1 MTNLLINLFIGKN
14 ADTKQAA
21 VRTKYGTL
29 SGITGCVCNLILF
42 IAKLIIGT
50 LSGSISIT
58 ADAINNLSDMGSC
71 LVSLFGFK
79 FSSRPAD
86 DKHPFGHGR
95 YEYLSTLVV
104 AIIILAVG
112 IELIKSSVE
121 KIIHPSDVTV
131 SVPLVIVLL
140 LSMAVKLWMFFFN
153 RKLGKKI
160 SSQVLTATASDSI
173 NDVIS
178 TFAVLVAALLGKFFG
193 LHLDGYMGVAVAI
206 FIMISGIGIVREA
219 LGPILGEAPDKEMVD
234 KLSSRVLSYEGIYGI
249 HDLVIH
255 NYGPSKWMASL
266 HAEVPADVDI
276 LVSHDLI
283 DHIERV
289 VLREMGIDLVIHMDP
304 IVTNDARVNDM
315 RIQVANL
322 IHDINSELS
331 MHDFRMV
338 EGPSHTNLI
347 FDVVLPHNAQMTKD
361 ELLSSIDRMVKEK
374 LGKHFLTVVTVD
386 QDYT

>member
-1 MTNLLINLFIGKN
+1 
-14 ADTKQAA
+14 
-21 VRTKYGTL
+21 
-29 SGITGCVCNLILF
+29 
-42 IAKLIIGT
+42 
-50 LSGSISIT
+50 
-58 ADAINNLSDMGSC
+58 
-71 LVSLFGFK
+71 
-79 FSSRPAD
+79 
-86 DKHPFGHGR
+86 
-95 YEYLSTLVV
+95 
-104 AIIILAVG
+104 
-112 IELIKSSVE
+112 
-121 KIIHPSDVTV
+121 
-131 SVPLVIVLL
+131 
-140 LSMAVKLWMFFFN
+140 
-153 RKLGKKI
+153 
-160 SSQVLTATASDSI
+160 
-173 NDVIS
+173 
-178 TFAVLVAALLGKFFG
+178 
-193 LHLDGYMGVAVAI
+193 
-206 FIMISGIGIVREA
+206 
-219 LGPILGEAPDKEMVD
+219 
-234 KLSSRVLSYEGIYGI
+234 
-249 HDLVIH
+249 
-255 NYGPSKWMASL
+255 MASL